1 MTEELTR
8 RKDDEL
14 TFRDDNVTG
23 IESLLTRR
31 ASIQWSHIKNL
42 MNQGSNRE
50 AAAIVESFEIQI
62 NEEMRLQQQ
71 QVDFSA
77 N

>member
-1 MTEELTR
+1 MTDELTR
-8 RKDDEL
+8 RN
-14 TFRDDNVTG
+14 DNVTG

-31 ASIQWSHIKNL
+31 ASMQWSHIKNL

-50 AAAIVESFEIQI
+50 AAAIVESFEIQM
-62 NEEMRLQQQ
+62 NEEQRLQQQ
-71 QVDFSA
+71 QMDFST

>member
-8 RKDDEL
+8 RNDEEL
-14 TFRDDNVTG
+14 VRRNDNVTG
-23 IESLLTRR
+23 IQSLLTRR

-42 MNQGSNRE
+42 LNQGSNRE
-50 AAAIVESFEIQI
+50 AAANVESFEIQI
-62 NEEMRLQQQ
+62 NEEQRLQQQ
-71 QVDFSA
+71 QVNFSA

>member
-1 MTEELTR
+1 MTEELTLR
-8 RKDDEL
+8 NEEEL
-14 TFRDDNVTG
+14 VARNDNVTG
-23 IESLLTRR
+23 IQSLLTRR

-62 NEEMRLQQQ
+62 NQELQQQ
-71 QVDFSA
+71 PQVDFSA

>member
-8 RKDDEL
+8 RN
-14 TFRDDNVTG
+14 DNVTG

-31 ASIQWSHIKNL
+31 ASMQWSHIKNL

-50 AAAIVESFEIQI
+50 AAAIVESFEIQM
-62 NEEMRLQQQ
+62 NKEEQQQ
-71 QVDFSA
+71 HLEQKVVDFSP

>member
-8 RKDDEL
+8 RNDDEL
-14 TFRDDNVTG
+14 VRRTDNVTG
-23 IESLLTRR
+23 IQSLLTRR

-62 NEEMRLQQQ
+62 NQELQQQ

>member
-1 MTEELTR
+1 MATCGSKNMTDELTR
-8 RKDDEL
+8 RN
-14 TFRDDNVTG
+14 DNVTG

-31 ASIQWSHIKNL
+31 ASMQWSHIKNL

-50 AAAIVESFEIQI
+50 AAAIVESFEIQM
-62 NEEMRLQQQ
+62 NEEQRLQQQ
-71 QVDFSA
+71 QMDFST